1 MKTAGVLF
9 SGGKDSSLAALLL
22 AREYEVELNTFVF
35 RENTNIESV
44 ENAAAVLGMPLI
56 KRVFPDGFLAEM
68 VKTMARDGF
77 PNNAINLVH
86 RNAICSLA
94 GGYDV
99 IGDGTRLNDRVPML
113 GLDDVQRIEARY
125 KSALVRPLLGYPRS
139 QVDYLTEQ
147 HFVVRYGETGEI
159 ANGDYEHEIRA
170 AFKTQGINP
179 QDIFPAHH
187 SQSLV
192 VGLQQEDTPMK

>member
-22 AREYEVELNTFVF
+22 DREYQVELNTFVF

-44 ENAAAVLGMPLI
+44 EYAADVLGMPLI
-56 KRVFPDGFLAEM
+56 KRVFPDGFLDE
-68 VKTMARDGF
+68 VVTTMARDGF

-125 KSALVRPLLGYPRS
+125 KSASCVVCSDIPDHRWTTSPNNTLLSGMERPVRS
-139 QVDYLTEQ
+139 QTGIMNMRSVQ
-147 HFVVRYGETGEI
+147 HSEHRESTHRISSRHTTASRWSWAVRRKI
-159 ANGDYEHEIRA
+159 
-170 AFKTQGINP
+170 
-179 QDIFPAHH
+179 
-187 SQSLV
+187 SQ
-192 VGLQQEDTPMK
+192 

>member
-35 RENTNIESV
+35 RENTNMEGVSH
-44 ENAAAVLGMPLI
+44 AAAVLGMPLI
-56 KRVFPDGFLAEM
+56 KRVFPEGFLADVVTMM
-68 VKTMARDGF
+68 VRDGF

-94 GGYDV
+94 GEYDV

-139 QVDYLTEQ
+139 QVDYLTAQ

-170 AFKTQGINP
+170 AFRTQGMEP

-192 VGLQQEDTPMK
+192 VGTPEDTSMK